1 MPDLWP
7 NYWVYR
13 PIIIVGMAMPGS
25 ASVALQEVQLQP
37 SNNPE
42 ILFYAKSQED
52 VPGRNRSINS
62 KFDNDTASCD
72 WLAGN

>member
-1 MPDLWP
+1 MAKLLGLSQSHDCRL
-7 NYWVYR
+7 
-13 PIIIVGMAMPGS
+13 GMAVQGL
-25 ASVALQEVQLQP
+25 AS

-42 ILFYAKSQED
+42 ILFYAKSEED

>member
-1 MPDLWP
+1 MAKLLGQLP
-7 NYWVYR
+7 NQV
-13 PIIIVGMAMPGS
+13 ILGLPGL
-25 ASVALQEVQLQP
+25 AS

-42 ILFYAKSQED
+42 ILFYAKLQED